1 MDMVY
6 TNAII
11 PTSWAHYHCLCYLY
25 LDGCS
30 WVIRW
35 IPGTLPRI
43 NVHLYLCF
51 CFSLYTFQYDT
62 IEVNRNDRNIQCTE
76 STRTCRMESIKPYHE
91 FHDPIPSTLGWK
103 CETNIVLQRKSG
115 NWRIKWA
122 QNHSNLELRCPKW
135 NHSINHSTN
144 FCLAYTNLATRVESQ
159 RIVGQSPLSTLT
171 IPGCQ

>member
-25 LDGCS
+25 LHGCS

-51 CFSLYTFQYDT
+51 CFLYILFNTTPSKWIGT
-62 IEVNRNDRNIQCTE
+62 IETYNALNLPALAGWNLSNHITN
-76 STRTCRMESIKPYHE
+76 ST
-91 FHDPIPSTLGWK
+91 IPFPQHCDQNVKQTL
-103 CETNIVLQRKSG
+103 CYNAPVT
-115 NWRIKWA
+115 
-122 QNHSNLELRCPKW
+122 QNHSNLELRCLKW

-171 IPGCQ
+171 IPGCR